1 MSNNVV
7 NLPRMVKAK
16 FVYFTNKGKFYTS
29 ADGNLRQDWAILSN
43 QPRPRRSQII
53 QDNKGGMPGMTG
65 RASEFF
71 IHITAYDK
79 QQALVLPELP

>member
-1 MSNNVV
+1 MPSNVV
-7 NLPRMVKAK
+7 SLPRIIKAR

-29 ADGNLRQDWAILSN
+29 ADGNLRQDWATLSN
-43 QPRPRRSQII
+43 QPRPRRTQIM
-53 QDNKGGMPGMTG
+53 QDNKGLVPGMTG

-71 IHITAYDK
+71 IHITATDK